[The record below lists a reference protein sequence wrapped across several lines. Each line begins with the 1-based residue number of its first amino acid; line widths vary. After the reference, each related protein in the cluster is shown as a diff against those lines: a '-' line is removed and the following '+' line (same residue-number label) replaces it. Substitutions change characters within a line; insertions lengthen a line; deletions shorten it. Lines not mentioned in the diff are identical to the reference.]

1 MAVVK
6 KALLSKQPL
15 VKATETAFLA
25 LSASLLSS
33 ANSAS
38 ISIYIGISSSASVF
52 NNLSIAIVRKG
63 LSTSIGLEREVE
75 KRAAKANRR
84 ERGDLSRLF
93 SDKF

>member
-6 KALLSKQPL
+6 KAWLSKQPW

-38 ISIYIGISSSASVF
+38 ISIYIGISSSAS
-52 NNLSIAIVRKG
+52 
-63 LSTSIGLEREVE
+63 T
-75 KRAAKANRR
+75 
-84 ERGDLSRLF
+84 
-93 SDKF
+93 